1 MRGACPLVA
10 VSLAKSTTMKKSSAA
25 TSGRV
30 NATPAEPGN
39 PASFMD
45 ALTKRISVFQLAILA
60 MGGILSFVMITRVQ
74 QSLDDQKFLQS
85 INGYVSDLKPAVNV
99 SCANLVLP
107 DGSMLNQVSI
117 RNLGKNVVRVTSIG
131 RELRDAATHGL
142 LKPSAETL
150 PTALN
155 GMDMDLT
162 PGTAWEESVP
172 FERYGGFGTWSDTE
186 VAVNVSVAT
195 SDTIVMLARTV
206 LAKRISDSEVD
217 SFSKT
222 KVRCRASLVAGG
234 PRD

>member
-1 MRGACPLVA
+1 MRKRSPVA
-10 VSLAKSTTMKKSSAA
+10 TDRSVTTHTESA
-25 TSGRV
+25 
-30 NATPAEPGN
+30 NAT
-39 PASFMD
+39 SFMD
-45 ALTKRISVFQLAILA
+45 ALTKHISVFQLAILA
-60 MGGILSFVMITRVQ
+60 IGSVVSFVTITRVQ

-99 SCANLVLP
+99 SCSNVVLP
-107 DGSMLNQVSI
+107 DGSMLNQVII

-142 LKPSAETL
+142 LKPSVETL
-150 PTALN
+150 PTELN

-172 FERYGGFGTWSDTE
+172 FEKYGGFGTWTDTE
-186 VAVNVSVAT
+186 VAVNVSIAT
-195 SDTIVMLARTV
+195 SDTIVMLAKTV
-206 LAKRISDSEVD
+206 LAKRISDSEVE

-222 KVRCRASLVAGG
+222 KVRCRASLLAGG